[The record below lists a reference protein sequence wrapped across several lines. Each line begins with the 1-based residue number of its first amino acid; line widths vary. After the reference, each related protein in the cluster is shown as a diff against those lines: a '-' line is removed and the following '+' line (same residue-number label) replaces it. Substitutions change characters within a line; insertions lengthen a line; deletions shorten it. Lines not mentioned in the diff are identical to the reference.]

1 MSTINSI
8 TIQGYLVS
16 EPEVKQTQ
24 SGFNVLSTRLGC
36 SRGDSNDV
44 FYVSVSMYGKL
55 IEEFRSQAH
64 KGSEVIV
71 SGGLSVRKFTDKNGN
86 PREVLF
92 VKATGSYV
100 LPKTSRQTPQQQHPQ
115 SQPQPQ
121 YQAPA
126 PQQQYQPEPQQN
138 NYQVP
143 VQAPQAGYPL
153 TPQGYEPPFNKPYQP
168 SYDNVGVMDDE
179 DIPF

>member
-8 TIQGYLVS
+8 TIQGHLVS
-16 EPEVKQTQ
+16 EPEVKQAQ
-24 SGFNVLSTRLGC
+24 GGFNFLSARLACHQGE
-36 SRGDSNDV
+36 SNDV
-44 FYVSVSMYGKL
+44 FYASVSMYGKQ

-71 SGGLSVRKFTDKNGN
+71 CGGLSVRKFTDKNGN
-86 PREVLF
+86 PREVLSI
-92 VKATGSYV
+92 KASCAYV
-100 LPKTSRQTPQQQHPQ
+100 LPKASRQMPQQQSVQ
-115 SQPQPQ
+115 QQ
-121 YQAPA
+121 YQASTPA
-126 PQQQYQPEPQQN
+126 PQQYQPEPQQN
-138 NYQVP
+138 NH
-143 VQAPQAGYPL
+143 QAPAQAGYPL